1 MSTTAVERT
10 PDQAEATAVIA
21 AAAERLVARMTTAY
35 TPMWDVSDF
44 LLDSADALSD
54 DPLAVAE
61 VHELLRELA
70 PSGNRTVARTT
81 EVAEIVAKVRRLAPA
96 A

>member
-1 MSTTAVERT
+1 MSPTAVERT

-21 AAAERLVARMTTAY
+21 AAAERLIARMTTAY
-35 TPMWDVSDF
+35 TPIWEVSDF
-44 LLDSADALSD
+44 LLDSADALSH

-70 PSGNRTVARTT
+70 PSASRTVVRTA
-81 EVAEIVAKVRRLAPA
+81 EVAEMVAKVRRLAPA